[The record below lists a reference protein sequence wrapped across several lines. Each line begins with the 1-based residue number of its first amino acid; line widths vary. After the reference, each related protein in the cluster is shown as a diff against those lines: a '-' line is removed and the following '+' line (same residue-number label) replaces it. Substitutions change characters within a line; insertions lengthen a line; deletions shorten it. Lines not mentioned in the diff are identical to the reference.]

1 MNDEVSVAE
10 LLEREG
16 WTEQPRAPRSRFQ
29 VMAVMLAVVL
39 GCGLAAILVKV
50 GADTSPNDDAALF
63 SLPAGPTGGLAGG
76 GVPGNQSTTERTNSS
91 SRITVTNAS
100 PGAGNGGDIVP
111 WATRSRTSTSTETV
125 TVTDS
130 NLPPASSTDPGAPG
144 DPTDP
149 GQTSAPT
156 GGTSTGATTTT
167 PSRTPPSC
175 ILIIL
180 CRP

>member
-29 VMAVMLAVVL
+29 VVAVMLAVVL

-50 GADTSPNDDAALF
+50 GADTQPTDDAALF
-63 SLPAGPTGGLAGG
+63 SLPSGPTGGLAGG
-76 GVPGNQSTTERTNSS
+76 GVPENPHTTERTNSS
-91 SRITVTNAS
+91 SRVVVTNQATDADA
-100 PGAGNGGDIVP
+100 PGNGIP
-111 WATRSRTSTSTETV
+111 WSTKPRTSTSTETV

-130 NLPPASSTDPGAPG
+130 NQPPASSTDPGSP
-144 DPTDP
+144 P
-149 GQTSAPT
+149 GQTGPSQTGTAP
-156 GGTSTGATTTT
+156 GGDTTTTTT